1 MRVFLDTNI
10 IIDYFDEQR
19 EHYLP
24 ASIIFDLAKKGKLE
38 LTICAQSFVNAFYI
52 LGKSYP
58 KEELYTS
65 MRSLYRLCGVSPVDA
80 TIIEQALMHES
91 VDFEDTVQYLSS
103 ITADADIIITRDK
116 RGFQDFP
123 IRHFSADQFLD
134 EYLEILKP

>member
-58 KEELYTS
+58 KWGIVHQY
-65 MRSLYRLCGVSPVDA
+65 
-80 TIIEQALMHES
+80 ALA
-91 VDFEDTVQYLSS
+91 L
-103 ITADADIIITRDK
+103 
-116 RGFQDFP
+116 
-123 IRHFSADQFLD
+123 
-134 EYLEILKP
+134 